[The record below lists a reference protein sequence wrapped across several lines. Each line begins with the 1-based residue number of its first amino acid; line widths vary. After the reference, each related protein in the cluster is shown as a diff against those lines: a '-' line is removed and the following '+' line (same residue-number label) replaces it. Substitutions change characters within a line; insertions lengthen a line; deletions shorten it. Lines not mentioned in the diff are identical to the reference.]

1 MIKIFK
7 AKVNNTFDFE
17 FAENDISNLDSIKL
31 SDTDFHIIQQ
41 HKSYKAEITNADFNT
56 KTYQIKINNNN
67 YKVNIINALE
77 LLIEK
82 IGFSIGTQKH
92 INFVKAPM
100 PGLILGIHVNIGQE
114 IKENDPLLIL
124 VAMKMENNIL
134 SPRAGV
140 IKTIS
145 AVEGDA
151 VEKNQILIE
160 FE

>member
-1 MIKIFK
+1 MSKIFK

-31 SDTDFHIIQQ
+31 SDADFHIIQQ

>member
-1 MIKIFK
+1 MSKIFK

>member
-1 MIKIFK
+1 MSKIIK

-17 FAENDISNLDSIKL
+17 FTEDDISNLDNIKI
-31 SDTDFHIIQQ
+31 SDTDFHILQQ

-56 KTYQIKINNNN
+56 KTYQIKINNNFYN
-67 YKVNIINALE
+67 IKIINALD

-82 IGFSIGTQKH
+82 IGFSIGTTKH

-100 PGLILGIHVNIGQE
+100 PGLILSINVKVGQE
-114 IKENDPLLIL
+114 IKENDSLLIL

-134 SPRAGV
+134 SPRDGIIKAISV
-140 IKTIS
+140 IE
-145 AVEGDA
+145 ADA